1 MLGIHKALQFVGDVH
16 LMQSDEVTAVNLFT
30 IALEGF
36 TEMDVHRS
44 RAECMIRLGDIA
56 KKNGDLLKALELWET
71 ARPLFECSSQTKKVQ
86 DINERVS
93 GMSEKVK
100 EENRKN
106 LARLAELNV
115 PTGKVE
121 EVDGDTEELEL
132 EEEAEL
138 IVA

>member
-100 EENRKN
+100 EEHRKN